1 MYDPA
6 RDPIVQLANVH
17 KVYLTGTSP
26 VRALAGITLDIP
38 RGAFLAF
45 MGPSGCGKSTL
56 LNLIGAVDSPS
67 EGTVAVKGIPLH
79 SLTDDELSDF
89 RRDTIGFV
97 YQFYNLIPS
106 LTAAEN
112 VELPLAFSG
121 VNGAARAARV
131 KELLHQVHLDDRA
144 DHTPSL
150 LSGGEQQR
158 VAIARCL
165 ANNPDIILL
174 DEPTG
179 DLDRANGKA
188 VMELLSGLNKSKGVT
203 LVMVTHDPS
212 VAEYAERTVTME
224 DGKIVGERRPGEV
237 PA

>member
-1 MYDPA
+1 MDAAPGA
-6 RDPIVQLANVH
+6 PIIQLDNVH
-17 KVYLTGTSP
+17 KVYLTGRVP
-26 VRALAGITLDIP
+26 VRALAGVTLSIP
-38 RGAFLAF
+38 RGAFVAV

-56 LNLIGAVDSPS
+56 LNLIGTVDAPS
-67 EGTVAVKGIPLH
+67 EGTLTVKGVKVA

-97 YQFYNLIPS
+97 YQFFNLLPS

-112 VELPLAFSG
+112 VELPLSFAG
-121 VNGAARAARV
+121 VNGAKRRERV
-131 KELLHQVHLDDRA
+131 AELLKMVHLEERA

-165 ANNPDIILL
+165 ANDPDIILL

-179 DLDRANGKA
+179 DLDRTSGRQL
-188 VMELLSGLNKSKGVT
+188 MELLRDLNRNAGKT
-203 LVMVTHDPS
+203 LVMVTHDPFIAGFASS
-212 VAEYAERTVTME
+212 VLEMV
-224 DGKIVGERRPGEV
+224 DGRIAGEHQPEAG
-237 PA
+237 A

>member
-1 MYDPA
+1 MASPA
-6 RDPIVQLANVH
+6 SDPIIQLTNVH
-17 KVYLTGTSP
+17 KVYLTGSSP

-38 RGAFLAF
+38 RGSFITI

-56 LNLIGAVDSPS
+56 LNVIGAVDAPT
-67 EGTVAVKGIPLH
+67 EGTILVKGIPILQL
-79 SLTDDELSDF
+79 SDDQLSDF
-89 RRDTIGFV
+89 RRDSIGFV

-112 VELPLAFSG
+112 VELPLAFRG
-121 VNGAARAARV
+121 VSSSARQARV
-131 KELLHQVHLDDRA
+131 KELLHLVRLQDRA
-144 DHTPSL
+144 DNTPSL

-165 ANNPDIILL
+165 ANDPDIILL

-179 DLDRANGKA
+179 DLDRASGRA
-188 VMELLSGLNKSKGVT
+188 IMELLAGLNKTKAKT

-212 VAEYAERTVTME
+212 IAAYGHRVLEME
-224 DGKIVGERRPGEV
+224 DGKIVGEHAP
-237 PA
+237 